1 MAPIAVLPLLSVRRC
16 EAASQTCSF
25 TSSSLIQARGLD
37 MIFVK
42 YCGTPSL
49 FIFRFGRSGVESP
62 LLDRGVVSHDV
73 GCELKS
79 ARVDNNIEAGGLV

>member
-1 MAPIAVLPLLSVRRC
+1 
-16 EAASQTCSF
+16 
-25 TSSSLIQARGLD
+25 